1 MLRRFNQVLAGVL
14 VVQIVLSVVV
24 FWPRSAATGASEP
37 VFPELSS
44 ADVATLAIADA
55 DGNSITLRQVIGE
68 WVLPDADDFP
78 ADADKVTTFLGK
90 VLSLNTGR
98 LVTRTDASHKRLQVS
113 PTDYLRRIG
122 LEVADGEKYTI
133 YLGSSPSYGATHFRL
148 DGQNE
153 TYLTGEITSWEAAAR
168 ASSWIDTSYLS
179 IPEEDIVGVRLQNA
193 QGELSFVK
201 GEDDAWTMAEVAEG
215 DEVGPTKI
223 ASVVRRAAS
232 IVMTAPLG
240 KTALP
245 EYGMDA
251 PSAVVTIATADKSVT
266 LRVGAKSADDN
277 SYVVIS
283 SESPYHVRVSEYT
296 AKDLVEKG
304 YDDFLMAEP
313 EAPPA
318 SE

>member
-1 MLRRFNQVLAGVL
+1 MLRRLNQVLAGVL
-14 VVQIVLSVVV
+14 VAQIILSVVV
-24 FWPRSAATGASEP
+24 LWPRSAATGASEP
-37 VFPELSS
+37 LFPELSS
-44 ADVATLAIADA
+44 ADVAALAIDDT
-55 DGNSITLRQVIGE
+55 DGNSITLRQVMGA
-68 WVLPDADDFP
+68 WVLPDADEFP
-78 ADADKVTTFLGK
+78 ADMDKVTTFLGK

-113 PTDYLRRIG
+113 SHDYLRRIG
-122 LEVADGEKYTI
+122 LEMADGQKHTL

-148 DGQNE
+148 DGHDE
-153 TYLTGEITSWEAAAR
+153 TYLTGDVTSWEAAAR
-168 ASSWIDTSYLS
+168 ASSWIDTKYLS
-179 IPEEDIVGVRLQNA
+179 IPEEDIVEVRLQNA
-193 QGELSFVK
+193 QGELTFVK
-201 GEDDAWTMAEVAEG
+201 GDDDAWRMAELAEG
-215 DEVGPTKI
+215 DTVGPNKV
-223 ASVVRRAAS
+223 ASVVRRASS

-245 EYGMDA
+245 DYGMDA
-251 PSAVVTIATADKSVT
+251 PTAVVTIATADKSVT

-313 EAPPA
+313 DATPA
-318 SE
+318 S